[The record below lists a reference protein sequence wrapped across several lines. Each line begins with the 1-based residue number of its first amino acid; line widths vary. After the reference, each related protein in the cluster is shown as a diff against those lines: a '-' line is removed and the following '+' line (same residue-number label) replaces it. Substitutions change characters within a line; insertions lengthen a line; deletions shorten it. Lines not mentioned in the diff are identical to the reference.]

1 MSESVNTST
10 QKAKSLSV
18 LIPTAA
24 VLVLSAMLATPW
36 LAAAPVYADGS
47 NNDKC
52 DKKYDD
58 DKCKDKKKKKD
69 NKKVTICHIPPGN
82 PDNAHTIR
90 VSENAVDAHLAHGDE
105 LGKCPVKDK
114 DKR

>member
-1 MSESVNTST
+1 MSGSVNTST

-36 LAAAPVYADGS
+36 LAAVPAYADGS
-47 NNDKC
+47 DNNN
-52 DKKYDD
+52 
-58 DKCKDKKKKKD
+58 

-105 LGKCPVKDK
+105 LGKCPDKDK

>member
-10 QKAKSLSV
+10 QKVKSLSV

-36 LAAAPVYADGS
+36 LAAVPAYADGS
-47 NNDKC
+47 SNDKC
-52 DKKYDD
+52 DKKFD
-58 DKCKDKKKKKD
+58 DKCKDKEKKKKG
-69 NKKVTICHIPPGN
+69 KVTICHVPPGN
-82 PDNAHTIR
+82 PDNAHTIT
-90 VSENAVDAHLAHGDE
+90 VSRNALDAHLDHG
-105 LGKCPVKDK
+105 GYKGPCKDK